1 MWFFWRNPNDA
12 QISGGKRP
20 GCSRLSGTR
29 LCAGRGPD
37 FWNQSSDD
45 ADLGKKKGR
54 ALGEL
59 TTTLL
64 RGKRKDILELDEL
77 WSFVWSKKCVR
88 WVWIALCRRTRQVVA
103 YFIGD
108 RSGASCRAFWERI
121 PASYKRGFTFSDYW
135 KTYKQVIKTGR
146 HFSVGKESGETNH
159 VERWNNTL
167 RQRIGRFVR
176 KTLSFSKSDEMHELC
191 LKLFLFNYNK
201 TLAK

>member
-1 MWFFWRNPNDA
+1 M
-12 QISGGKRP
+12 
-20 GCSRLSGTR
+20 
-29 LCAGRGPD
+29 
-37 FWNQSSDD
+37 
-45 ADLGKKKGR
+45 
-54 ALGEL
+54 
-59 TTTLL
+59 
-64 RGKRKDILELDEL
+64 
-77 WSFVWSKKCVR
+77 WSFVWSKKCIR

-135 KTYKQVIKTGR
+135 KTYKQVIQTGR

-176 KTLSFSKSDEMHELC
+176 KTLSFSKGCNS
-191 LKLFLFNYNK
+191 KLRRWRVSSTGYQRRLQSSFSRRAALGADRQVPGSITRPKRFQRPETK
-201 TLAK
+201 V

>member
-1 MWFFWRNPNDA
+1 MLFRSD
-12 QISGGKRP
+12 
-20 GCSRLSGTR
+20 
-29 LCAGRGPD
+29 
-37 FWNQSSDD
+37 QSSDD

-64 RGKRKDILELDEL
+64 RSKRQDILELDEL

-135 KTYKQVIKTGR
+135 KTYKQVIQTGR
-146 HFSVGKESGETNH
+146 HFSVGRTYALN
-159 VERWNNTL
+159 L
-167 RQRIGRFVR
+167 RARGWADFSTYLRGILSIFVDLLG
-176 KTLSFSKSDEMHELC
+176 K
-191 LKLFLFNYNK
+191 
-201 TLAK
+201 